1 MRDDVG
7 ILNRPPVIEHRPN
20 GLPPAVDNA
29 PAKGFTAVNN
39 GDPHPSSSFR
49 PDGLGPRPITL
60 PPVEHRS
67 HAGGDYHPIT
77 SAYQSH
83 SWRPTEPPAMVQA
96 QEDTPRASIED
107 VSANKRKRAD
117 SPAEDHRDISQ
128 RGEHVVREGSKSPK
142 RRMVNGSTEHDQ
154 ASGSR
159 PSREGHEELEDP
171 TAQPRL
177 PTPEERAGV
186 SAPPPAPRPEVEA
199 ELRAQVQQHFAAEA
213 QARPER
219 ESPQGENLAQQQSH
233 QFSPDQPLGSEDK
246 TKRKRNFSNRTKT
259 GCHTCRSR
267 KKKCDENRPHC
278 QNCMRGGFPCAGYGP
293 KPAGGLK
300 PLTGRNAQAPL
311 QSKHHEIYT
320 PVSGQPYGFDR
331 GLYGETP
338 HHPHPVP
345 ASADRYALPQPK
357 PLDPSP
363 SRYAGPRVPI
373 DPRPPLNPEV
383 WHHRHPSQHGERRE
397 LPPAPSHY
405 PPPEPLPPPPAPVFG
420 NTYAAPPPPPPPYR
434 NYPHA
439 PHVDPWQ
446 AQNPHVYPSHQP
458 NPPTVISSRASAISS
473 GSGSHGTGLP
483 SYLQSSVAHAT
494 ARDKMLRGERYP
506 HFDDPALRSERNSC
520 RKAVEA
526 YNESCKAVNPSSDAE
541 QERNFLAIYEPKE
554 RAWEMRNSR
563 AWEHGPKGSVG
574 SHSLVETPFNCEFGY
589 NIHLGREVLIQQNC
603 TMQDASIIYI
613 GDRTIVGPNVKFYCL
628 TTSVDAQQRKGSR
641 GEFQAGPIRVE
652 EDVVIHADCIILPF
666 RTIGKGAV
674 VGAGSVVTRDV
685 KPYTVVAG
693 NPAKPIRKRK
703 IESGPNADRHCD
715 EIQEQNEAM
724 LKKLLA
730 NEVIPRDD

>member
-1 MRDDVG
+1 
-7 ILNRPPVIEHRPN
+7 
-20 GLPPAVDNA
+20 
-29 PAKGFTAVNN
+29 
-39 GDPHPSSSFR
+39 
-49 PDGLGPRPITL
+49 
-60 PPVEHRS
+60 
-67 HAGGDYHPIT
+67 
-77 SAYQSH
+77 
-83 SWRPTEPPAMVQA
+83 
-96 QEDTPRASIED
+96 
-107 VSANKRKRAD
+107 
-117 SPAEDHRDISQ
+117 
-128 RGEHVVREGSKSPK
+128 
-142 RRMVNGSTEHDQ
+142 
-154 ASGSR
+154 
-159 PSREGHEELEDP
+159 
-171 TAQPRL
+171 
-177 PTPEERAGV
+177 
-186 SAPPPAPRPEVEA
+186 
-199 ELRAQVQQHFAAEA
+199 
-213 QARPER
+213 
-219 ESPQGENLAQQQSH
+219 
-233 QFSPDQPLGSEDK
+233 
-246 TKRKRNFSNRTKT
+246 
-259 GCHTCRSR
+259 
-267 KKKCDENRPHC
+267 
-278 QNCMRGGFPCAGYGP
+278 
-293 KPAGGLK
+293 
-300 PLTGRNAQAPL
+300 
-311 QSKHHEIYT
+311 
-320 PVSGQPYGFDR
+320 
-331 GLYGETP
+331 
-338 HHPHPVP
+338 
-345 ASADRYALPQPK
+345 
-357 PLDPSP
+357 
-363 SRYAGPRVPI
+363 
-373 DPRPPLNPEV
+373 
-383 WHHRHPSQHGERRE
+383 
-397 LPPAPSHY
+397 
-405 PPPEPLPPPPAPVFG
+405 
-420 NTYAAPPPPPPPYR
+420 
-434 NYPHA
+434 
-439 PHVDPWQ
+439 
-446 AQNPHVYPSHQP
+446 
-458 NPPTVISSRASAISS
+458 
-473 GSGSHGTGLP
+473 
-483 SYLQSSVAHAT
+483 
-494 ARDKMLRGERYP
+494 MLRGERYP